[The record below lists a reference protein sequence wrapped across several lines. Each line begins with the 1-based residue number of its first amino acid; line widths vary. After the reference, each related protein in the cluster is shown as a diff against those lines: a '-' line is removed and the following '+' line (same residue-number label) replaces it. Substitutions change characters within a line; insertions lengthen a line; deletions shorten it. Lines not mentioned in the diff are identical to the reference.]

1 MTSSIGGKFNKGYNK
16 LIDSTRC
23 QDRGERSA
31 YIMNV
36 HLFGENVIL
45 VFMPNE
51 WEETH
56 TFSTSNNNFVFT

>member
-16 LIDSTRC
+16 LIDATRC